1 MVTGGNS
8 CLQGFSERLNRDL
21 ASKTPPVSIIIFF
34 FSFFEG
40 NAISCRYRL
49 IDWTSFT
56 EYETE
61 NN

>member
-34 FSFFEG
+34 FFFLK
-40 NAISCRYRL
+40 IMRSL
-49 IDWTSFT
+49 VDID
-56 EYETE
+56 
-61 NN
+61 

>member
-34 FSFFEG
+34 LFLKVMRS
-40 NAISCRYRL
+40 L
-49 IDWTSFT
+49 VDID
-56 EYETE
+56 
-61 NN
+61 

>member
-34 FSFFEG
+34 FFF
-40 NAISCRYRL
+40 SKVMRSL
-49 IDWTSFT
+49 VDID
-56 EYETE
+56 
-61 NN
+61 